1 MPHSTQHLLRYS
13 NVVLGIFAT
22 VVLFSHNA
30 SAGSDEGTVIKK
42 RVYTQTTSTG
52 VSTGAAPFHFAATI
66 RDSMSDHTGTVLAP
80 PASTWIPNPFTVVD
94 PAQLFGAHFAFD
106 QGFADQSSMDLAFP
120 EGEYKFNVSRTYT
133 AATTQFSQAVQFTGG
148 AIPFQYP
155 QITNSDWHDGALWV
169 NPSDA
174 RISYTTASGVGF
186 SWGIVAGGGSA
197 GGSGSGAPGLLDLTG
212 ILAFGQTYTAEFRFG
227 RTESAYAVTDNN
239 AGVNDYQRNSTY
251 SAVKLSV
258 VQFMLKT
265 PTAPSGFSVLEATY
279 TSAGISWDAKSVL
292 ESEIR
297 NNSIIYRMDEWRLTN
312 RAPTGQDGSLYVKYE
327 NADGV
332 FESTIPYV
340 RNSWNNYL
348 ILPNPAHAIVP
359 VAFSNWAT
367 KYFSSSELYD
377 LALWGRDQDPDSD
390 GQTNLKEFA
399 FGLNPKLAD
408 TVALKNPEATVI
420 SDSSGFH
427 YLAISYRKN
436 IAAQVIFTIQQSLD
450 LVSWP
455 TMSGVETVENI
466 IGEPNVKKVTVR
478 ASTPIEWLPKQFLR
492 VAITDPNP
500 APTPPPANTIL
511 EAAIGYWSWFN
522 GGTVELR
529 PNGTLGRNGAN
540 DGTWKQIGN
549 SLIQLSW
556 YGGLYID
563 TLTLSK
569 DNNTLSG
576 SNAQG
581 VPVSATRTASN

>member
-1 MPHSTQHLLRYS
+1 MPHSPQHLLRYA

-22 VVLFSHNA
+22 AVLFSHNA
-30 SAGSDEGTVIKK
+30 SAGGDEGAVIKK

-66 RDSMSDHTGTVLAP
+66 RNSIANHTGTVLAP
-80 PASTWIPNPFTVVD
+80 AASTWIPNPFTVVD
-94 PAQLFGAHFAFD
+94 PAKLFGAHFAFD

-120 EGEYKFNVSRTYT
+120 EGEYTFNISRTYT
-133 AATTQFSQAVQFTGG
+133 TATTQFSQAVQFIGG
-148 AIPFQYP
+148 AIPLQYP
-155 QITNSDWHDGALWV
+155 QITNSDWRDRALWV
-169 NPSDA
+169 NPSDG

-186 SWGIVAGGGSA
+186 SWEIVAGGGSA

-212 ILAFGQTYTAEFRFG
+212 ILAFGQTYTTEFRFG
-227 RTESAYAVTDNN
+227 RTESGYTVTDSN
-239 AGVNDYQRNSTY
+239 AGVNDYQRASTY

-258 VQFMLKT
+258 VQFILKT
-265 PTAPSGFSVLEATY
+265 PSAPSGFSLLEATY
-279 TSAGISWDAKSVL
+279 TSGGNSWDVKAVL
-292 ESEIR
+292 NGEVR
-297 NNSIIYRMDEWRLTN
+297 NNSIIYRMDEWKLTN
-312 RAPTGQDGSLYVKYE
+312 NAPTGQDGSLYVKYE
-327 NADGV
+327 NAEGV
-332 FESTIPYV
+332 FEGTIPFV
-340 RNSWNNYL
+340 RNNWSNYL

-359 VAFSNWAT
+359 LAFSNWA
-367 KYFSSSELYD
+367 KKFFSSSELYD
-377 LALWGRDQDPDSD
+377 LSIWGRDRDPDSD

-420 SDSSGFH
+420 LDPSGFH

-500 APTPPPANTIL
+500 APIPPPAQTLVIIEARYGVNGVYNDVRTII
-511 EAAIGYWSWFN
+511 EANIINNVVALQVRNSTM
-522 GGTVELR
+522 GGDPIFGTPKALTIRYNYSGTEYTKTVSE
-529 PNGTLGRNGAN
+529 GQTLN
-540 DGTWKQIGN
+540 I
-549 SLIQLSW
+549 
-556 YGGLYID
+556 
-563 TLTLSK
+563 
-569 DNNTLSG
+569 
-576 SNAQG
+576 
-581 VPVSATRTASN
+581 P